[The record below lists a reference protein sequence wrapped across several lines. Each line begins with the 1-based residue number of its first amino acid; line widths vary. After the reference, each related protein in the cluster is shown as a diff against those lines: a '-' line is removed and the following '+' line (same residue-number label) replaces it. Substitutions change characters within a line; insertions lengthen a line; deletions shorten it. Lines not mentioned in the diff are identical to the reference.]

1 MKVSFHFVVS
11 LEIIIYIFMEKGG
24 IIKHNINNA
33 PKTGD
38 WRFMKPEVD
47 ASKCIGCGSC
57 IEHCPEA
64 VMELKS
70 RKIKDKNKKIIE
82 IDYEYCKGCGVCA
95 TVCPVKAI
103 LMKK

>member
-1 MKVSFHFVVS
+1 
-11 LEIIIYIFMEKGG
+11 MEKGG
-24 IIKHNINNA
+24 IIRHNIDNA

-38 WRFMKPEVD
+38 WRFMKPEID

-57 IEHCPEA
+57 VPYCPEA
-64 VMELKS
+64 VMEV
-70 RKIKDKNKKIIE
+70 KKGKKLVE

>member
-1 MKVSFHFVVS
+1 
-11 LEIIIYIFMEKGG
+11 MEKGG
-24 IIKHNINNA
+24 IIKHDPKNA

-47 ASKCIGCGSC
+47 AAKCIGCGTC
-57 IEHCPEA
+57 VEHCPEA
-64 VMELKS
+64 VMELIVKS
-70 RKIKDKNKKIIE
+70 DDDKKKIVD
-82 IDYEYCKGCGVCA
+82 IDFEYCKGCGVCV

>member
-1 MKVSFHFVVS
+1 
-11 LEIIIYIFMEKGG
+11 MEKGG
-24 IIKHNINNA
+24 IIKHDSKNA

-47 ASKCIGCGSC
+47 ASKCIGCGTC
-57 IEHCPEA
+57 VPHCPEA
-64 VMELKS
+64 VMELTT
-70 RKIKDKNKKIIE
+70 KNKKQEAIGKKNNINKKIVE

>member
-1 MKVSFHFVVS
+1 
-11 LEIIIYIFMEKGG
+11 MEKGG
-24 IIKHNINNA
+24 IIKHDPKNA

-47 ASKCIGCGSC
+47 ASKCIGCGTC
-57 IEHCPEA
+57 VEHCPEA
-64 VMELKS
+64 VMKLVT
-70 RKIKDKNKKIIE
+70 RNKKKIVE

>member
-1 MKVSFHFVVS
+1 
-11 LEIIIYIFMEKGG
+11 MEKGG
-24 IIKHNINNA
+24 VINHNIDNA

-57 IEHCPEA
+57 VPHCPEA
-64 VMELKS
+64 VME
-70 RKIKDKNKKIIE
+70 IKKGKKIVE

-103 LMKK
+103 IMKK

>member
-1 MKVSFHFVVS
+1 
-11 LEIIIYIFMEKGG
+11 MEKGG
-24 IIKHNINNA
+24 IIKHDPKNA

-47 ASKCIGCGSC
+47 ASKCIGCGTC
-57 IEHCPEA
+57 VPHCPEA
-64 VMELKS
+64 VMEL
-70 RKIKDKNKKIIE
+70 IENGNNKKKIVN
-82 IDYEYCKGCGVCA
+82 IDFEYCKGCGVCA